1 LNRVISLSVLA
12 FGLILFG
19 LGIMT
24 PHFLVLALPVVV
36 YVLTGLIYGQQS
48 PQVSAERH
56 LSARRVSPGMPVTV
70 KVTLTNRGEKLE
82 QVWVRDPL
90 PVGLEKLTGDTRCLV
105 SLGAGESKSFEYSVR
120 AQRGSY
126 HFSSLQASASD
137 ILGLVRRTIPLNV
150 SGLVAVL
157 PDIRR
162 IPTIP
167 LRPQQTRGYPGTIP
181 ARLGGAG
188 IAFFGVR
195 EYQVGDSM
203 HQVNWR
209 ASARHPHMLYS
220 NDFEQ
225 ERAADVGLILDCR
238 RESYLATTKD
248 NMFEHAVIATASLAQ
263 SFLNDGNRV
272 GLVQY
277 GQYVAWTFPGYGKI
291 QRERIMAALAQATP
305 GISLVDHLEHLPVRF
320 FPPRSQIILIS
331 PIQSKDLD
339 VLFNFRSRGYA
350 LMVISPNP
358 VAFELAHLPGQAS
371 VRMAGRIA
379 RLERGV
385 LLNQLQQANIRV
397 LDWDVQ
403 MPFEQAVLSLTRGS
417 ARFFVRGA

>member
-1 LNRVISLSVLA
+1 MNRVISLSVLA
-12 FGLILFG
+12 FGLILLG
-19 LGIMT
+19 LGIMNSN
-24 PHFLVLALPVVV
+24 FLVLALPVVV
-36 YVLTGLIYGQQS
+36 YVLTGLIYGPHS
-48 PQVSAERH
+48 PQISAERSF
-56 LSARRVSPGMPVTV
+56 SARRVAPGMAVTV
-70 KVTLTNRGEKLE
+70 KVTLTNLGEKLE
-82 QVWVRDPL
+82 QVWVKDAL
-90 PVGLEKLTGDTRCLV
+90 PAGLEKLSGTMGCLV
-105 SLGAGESKSFEYSVR
+105 SLEAGERKSFEYAVR

-126 HFSSLQASASD
+126 RFAALQAFTSD
-137 ILGLVRRTIPLNV
+137 ILGLVRRTLPLNL
-150 SGLVAVL
+150 GGTVAVL
-157 PDIRR
+157 PDLRR

-167 LRPQQTRGYPGTIP
+167 LHPQQTRGYPGTIP
-181 ARLGGAG
+181 ARLGGTG

-238 RESYLATTKD
+238 RESYLATARE

-263 SFLNDGNRV
+263 SFLNEGNRV

-320 FPPRSQIILIS
+320 FPPRSQIILVS
-331 PIQSKDLD
+331 PIQNKDLE

-358 VAFELAHLPGQAS
+358 IAFELANLPNRAA

-379 RLERGV
+379 RLERAV
-385 LLNQLQQANIRV
+385 LLSQLQQANIRV
-397 LDWDVQ
+397 LDWDVR
-403 MPFEQAVLSLTRGS
+403 MPFEQAVLSLRRGS
-417 ARFFVRGA
+417 ARFFVRGV